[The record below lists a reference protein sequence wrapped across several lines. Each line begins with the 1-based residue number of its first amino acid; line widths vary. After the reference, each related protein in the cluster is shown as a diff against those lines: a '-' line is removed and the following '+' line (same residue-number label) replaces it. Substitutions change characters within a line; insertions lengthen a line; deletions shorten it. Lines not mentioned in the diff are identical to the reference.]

1 MASDDA
7 REPEAS
13 PVARGLVVL
22 TLLAIWV
29 ALLSNLMWSS
39 VDSTMFEPVCPPV
52 KIYGPCGE
60 NCGAGCRPPLI
71 CCSTGCG
78 RACKL
83 PVYKKCPLPEL
94 PPHPWYYK

>member
-1 MASDDA
+1 MAFPSPDDN
-7 REPEAS
+7 EC
-13 PVARGLVVL
+13 L
-22 TLLAIWV
+22 TIRTIWV
-29 ALLSNLMWSS
+29 ALLSNLMWSG